1 VKNSVD
7 TDWIEAVDGAYP
19 TIPRDR
25 PGDAAPACRYA
36 PGDAA
41 LLRHRLQGL
50 LCSTPGPGGLI
61 IQTLDAI
68 RAPRDAGAP
77 AIGDFPSP
85 LERECLDL
93 PPRGERPVI
102 LGRH

>member
-1 VKNSVD
+1 MD

-25 PGDAAPACRYA
+25 LGDAVPACRYT

-41 LLRHRLQGL
+41 LLHHRLLGL
-50 LCSTPGPGGLI
+50 LCSTLGPGGLI

-68 RAPRDAGAP
+68 RAPQDAGAP
-77 AIGDFPSP
+77 AIGGFHSSM
-85 LERECLDL
+85 ERECLDR

-102 LGRH
+102 RGRR